1 VGVNDSTPSEP
12 TPKDG
17 EPIPEDGEPTSFVET
32 AKNWVKKHKILVAV
46 GVVGAVGLA
55 VVGVVIKNAVEQN
68 VFEDTEDA
76 EGAEDAEDSE
86 PVSDTETTGEPRQS
100 PRPHLRNLAEGW
112 NASEA
117 KKAQYKEKTG
127 DDLAPG
133 TTWVDPLEDEDPGE
147 AAA

>member
-1 VGVNDSTPSEP
+1 MNDSTPSEP
-12 TPKDG
+12 M
-17 EPIPEDGEPTSFVET
+17 PEDGEPTSFIET
-32 AKNWVKKHKILVAV
+32 AKNWVKKHKILV
-46 GVVGAVGLA
+46 GVVGAVGVA
-55 VVGVVIKNAVEQN
+55 IVGVVVKNAMEQD
-68 VFEDTEDA
+68 VS
-76 EGAEDAEDSE
+76 EDAEDSE

-100 PRPHLRNLAEGW
+100 PVPHLRKLAEGW

-117 KKAQYKEKTG
+117 KRAQYKEKTG